1 MRVWNMDKV
10 GQCRLNP
17 AEARVERDWFQLLR
31 LKCDE
36 SLSRFGYNFNLRRYN
51 KAVPGGTD
59 KYETDPDSR
68 KRAAAAEAGLAGEEA
83 VGAAAAAA
91 AAVTAAAVSAAE
103 AAEAGIYTRPRFSS
117 T

>member
-68 KRAAAAEAGLAGEEA
+68 KRAAAAEAGLDIDGG
-83 VGAAAAAA
+83 GAAAAAA